1 MPGVA
6 RKILLILKKIE
17 FLKGYRGFPPKMSAN
32 LVQPFGQLLL
42 TIYIYERSALFY
54 RFHEVASIKKKFKLD
69 NRVNF
74 SCKICNLLIAHAR
87 CSVVY

>member
-42 TIYIYERSALFY
+42 TIYIYMS
-54 RFHEVASIKKKFKLD
+54 EVLYFTDFMKLLQVKKSLSSITG
-69 NRVNF
+69 
-74 SCKICNLLIAHAR
+74 LISHVKYVT
-87 CSVVY
+87 C